1 MAKKKK
7 KSNKERKEGMI
18 MVAKSLIIPQENFD
32 KLLEAMIK
40 EEKDRDNKVE
50 K

>member
-7 KSNKERKEGMI
+7 KSKQEQKEGVI

-40 EEKDRDNKVE
+40 EEKEEDNKVE

>member
-7 KSNKERKEGMI
+7 KSKQERKEGVI

-40 EEKDRDNKVE
+40 EEKEEDNKSE